1 MTEITSPEELEEWL
15 EEQDKQTSAAIA
27 ARIALRVVPLLEEAT
42 YEYSNFIVLPSL
54 RASIVSWFAGIKP
67 TQDVT
72 IAAAVSSKSSVTAAA
87 GAASKSVNLILSS
100 ETITAI
106 TAAARAA
113 TSISKAATARAAVTT
128 AIFTVS
134 ATGNARVSVL
144 SNVWQEMSQDVT
156 FLEEGRTVEAL
167 MERPLFLGEM
177 DSELKK
183 RWQSMKET
191 LLSLNE
197 NWQVWTNWYEDR
209 LVGGPRPNGRLV
221 IEGLER
227 ERILIPDEEWKK
239 GAAHVNALIVE
250 MEKRYRMPE
259 PPVQRLAEIMLQV
272 GDDDKVHIQ
281 PHPLTTRDAA
291 QDKRWHNAWD
301 GLRDAVEDFVHY
313 VPEGNNRVLDRAVQR
328 YQEALSSHFENMNVI
343 KLGQTGNRLSELLQ
357 RAKDELMDDVAAELA
372 ALLVNHNDFIKQ
384 VPEWRDYQKDADTGV
399 AKSDVDFAREVVD
412 QLDDQGDLLD
422 DDVIEE
428 FKAYADFLFDDYVP
442 QGDDKS
448 VVSDPVVVDFV
459 RSVGNLLSVV
469 AKPVVDCARKVRAGV
484 DVLNRKA
491 FEWRAQRFLIQLEDM
506 GLMDMLIAYAGSS
519 SEFAWLAPIIAY
531 LRGKMRD

>member
-1 MTEITSPEELEEWL
+1 MTEITSSEELKEWL
-15 EEQDKQTSAAIA
+15 KGQDKQISVAIA
-27 ARIALRVVPLLEEAT
+27 ARIALRLIPIFDKAVVYEDKDAMILPLL
-42 YEYSNFIVLPSL
+42 
-54 RASIVSWFAGIKP
+54 RAMSISWFGGIELSKDIMELAIDAAPSASFANAVFALAMKP
-67 TQDVT
+67 NVDADNIFVY
-72 IAAAVSSKSSVTAAA
+72 AFSKNVVASLAA
-87 GAASKSVNLILSS
+87 GTADAALAALSYRS
-100 ETITAI
+100 SDVI
-106 TAAARAA
+106 
-113 TSISKAATARAAVTT
+113 V
-128 AIFTVS
+128 
-134 ATGNARVSVL
+134 
-144 SNVWQEMSQDVT
+144 SNVWQEISYDVT
-156 FLEEGRTVEAL
+156 FLEEDNAVGAL
-167 MERPLFLGEM
+167 IERPLFLGEM
-177 DSELKK
+177 DSKLKK
-183 RWQSMKET
+183 RWQSMKEA
-191 LLSLNE
+191 LLNLDE

-221 IEGLER
+221 IEALER
-227 ERILIPDEEWKK
+227 ERVLIPDEDWNK
-239 GAAHVNALIVE
+239 GAAHVNALIAE
-250 MEKRYRMPE
+250 MEKRYQVPE

-272 GDDDKVHIQ
+272 GEDHKVHIQ

-291 QDKRWHNAWD
+291 QDKRWHDAWD
-301 GLRDAVEDFVHY
+301 GLRDALEDFVHY
-313 VPEGNNRVLDRAVQR
+313 VPEGNNRALDRAVQR

-384 VPEWRDYQKDADTGV
+384 VPEWRNYQKDADTGV
-399 AKSDVDFAREVVD
+399 AKSDVDFAREVVN

-428 FKAYADFLFDDYVP
+428 FKTYADFLFDDYVP
-442 QGDDKS
+442 QEDDKA

-484 DVLNRKA
+484 DALNRKA

-519 SEFAWLAPIIAY
+519 REFAWLAPIIAY
-531 LRGKMRD
+531 VRGKMRD

>member
-1 MTEITSPEELEEWL
+1 MTEITSSRELRKWL
-15 EEQDKQTSAAIA
+15 KGQDQQTCVAIA
-27 ARIALRVVPLLEEAT
+27 VRIALRVMPFLEEAA
-42 YEYSNFIVLPSL
+42 YKYGNIIVLPSL
-54 RASIVSWFAGIKP
+54 RAVVTSWFVGTRP
-67 TQDVT
+67 NQEVGF
-72 IAAAVSSKSSVTAAA
+72 AAARTAAA
-87 GAASKSVNLILSS
+87 SGFSGTIASLSSIYTAASAALSAADAARTANATSLSS
-100 ETITAI
+100 S
-106 TAAARAA
+106 AAAAG
-113 TSISKAATARAAVTT
+113 
-128 AIFTVS
+128 TV
-134 ATGNARVSVL
+134 ADDADFIP
-144 SNVWQEMSQDVT
+144 NVWQDISHDII
-156 FLEEGRTVEAL
+156 FLEEGRTVDAL
-167 MERPLFLGEM
+167 LERPLFSGEM
-177 DSELKK
+177 DLELKK
-183 RWQSMKET
+183 HWQLMKEA

-221 IEGLER
+221 IEALER
-227 ERILIPDEEWKK
+227 ERVLIPNEDWKK

-281 PHPLTTRDAA
+281 PHPLTSRDAT

-313 VPEGNNRVLDRAVQR
+313 VPEGNNRVLDRAVRR
-328 YQEALSSHFENMNVI
+328 YQEALSSHFENLNVI

-428 FKAYADFLFDDYVP
+428 FKTYADFLFDDYVP

-469 AKPVVDCARKVRAGV
+469 AKPVVDYARKVRVGV
-484 DVLNRKA
+484 DTLNRKA

>member
-1 MTEITSPEELEEWL
+1 MTEITSSEELREWL
-15 EEQDKQTSAAIA
+15 KGRDKQTCVAIA
-27 ARIALRVVPLLEEAT
+27 ARIALRVVPFLEKAA
-42 YEYSNFIVLPSL
+42 YKHGDVIILPSL
-54 RASIVSWFAGIKP
+54 RAKSISWFACARLNQNVDFAARTAAFTSNTATAFAARTAAI
-67 TQDVT
+67 TSAAAAAASAHT
-72 IAAAVSSKSSVTAAA
+72 AATSASASNASIAAAAAVRTAAA
-87 GAASKSVNLILSS
+87 ARTV
-100 ETITAI
+100 TI
-106 TAAARAA
+106 
-113 TSISKAATARAAVTT
+113 IS
-128 AIFTVS
+128 
-134 ATGNARVSVL
+134 NA
-144 SNVWQEMSQDVT
+144 WQEISQDIS
-156 FLEEGRTVEAL
+156 FLEEGRTVDAL

-177 DSELKK
+177 GSELKK
-183 RWQSMKET
+183 RWQSMKEA

-221 IEGLER
+221 IEALER
-227 ERILIPDEEWKK
+227 ERVLIPDEDWKK
-239 GAAHVNALIVE
+239 GAAHVNALIAE
-250 MEKRYRMPE
+250 MEKRYWVPE

-272 GDDDKVHIQ
+272 GDDDKVHILSY
-281 PHPLTTRDAA
+281 PLTARDAA
-291 QDKRWHNAWD
+291 QDKRWHDACD
-301 GLRDAVEDFVHY
+301 GLRDALEDFVHN
-313 VPEGNNRVLDRAVQR
+313 VPEGNNRVLDRAIRR
-328 YQEALSSHFENMNVI
+328 YQAALSSHFENLNVI

-399 AKSDVDFAREVVD
+399 AKSDVDFARGVVG

-428 FKAYADFLFDDYVP
+428 FKTYADFLFDDYVP
-442 QGDDKS
+442 QEDDKP

-491 FEWRAQRFLIQLEDM
+491 FELGAQRFLIQLEDM

-519 SEFAWLAPIIAY
+519 REFAWLAPIIAY

>member
-1 MTEITSPEELEEWL
+1 MTEITSPEDFGEWL
-15 EEQDKQTSAAIA
+15 KGQDRQVAIGMA
-27 ARIALRVVPLLEEAT
+27 ARIALRVLPIEEKGLFQ
-42 YEYSNFIVLPSL
+42 N
-54 RASIVSWFAGIKP
+54 
-67 TQDVT
+67 
-72 IAAAVSSKSSVTAAA
+72 VSSIFVQE
-87 GAASKSVNLILSS
+87 VLIY
-100 ETITAI
+100 
-106 TAAARAA
+106 
-113 TSISKAATARAAVTT
+113 
-128 AIFTVS
+128 FHVS
-134 ATGNARVSVL
+134 ATAWTSSLNSDKHLDVRKEAVFFAHSLTSDELYGCVADAVISESSYLYSSKVASISHSLLSVHAMESGFLLEIFEEIANDVDFLKEGNSI
-144 SNVWQEMSQDVT
+144 SE
-156 FLEEGRTVEAL
+156 L
-167 MERPLFLGEM
+167 MLRPLF
-177 DSELKK
+177 STEL
-183 RWQSMKET
+183 QSILQQYWGNLKNK

-221 IEGLER
+221 IEALER
-227 ERILIPDEEWKK
+227 ERVLLPDEDWEK

-281 PHPLTTRDAA
+281 PHPLTSRDAV
-291 QDKRWHNAWD
+291 QDKRWHDAWD

-313 VPEGNNRVLDRAVQR
+313 VPEGNNRVLDRAVRR
-328 YQEALSSHFENMNVI
+328 YQEALSSHFENLNVI

-399 AKSDVDFAREVVD
+399 AKSDVDFAREVVG

-428 FKAYADFLFDDYVP
+428 FKTYADFLFDDYVP
-442 QGDDKS
+442 QEDDKT

-469 AKPVVDCARKVRAGV
+469 AKPVVDCARKVRVGV
-484 DVLNRKA
+484 DALNRKA

>member
-1 MTEITSPEELEEWL
+1 MTKITSPEKLEKWL
-15 EEQDKQTSAAIA
+15 EGRDKRVCVAIA
-27 ARIALRVVPLLEEAT
+27 ARIALRVVPFLEKAA
-42 YEYSNFIVLPSL
+42 YKHGDVIILPSL
-54 RASIVSWFAGIKP
+54 YAISTSWFASIKP
-67 TQDVT
+67 EHDLGSAT
-72 IAAAVSSKSSVTAAA
+72 IAAVILSAPISTAPAYAAVYAASNASAIAAAANAVTAVSAAALSSSATAA
-87 GAASKSVNLILSS
+87 I
-100 ETITAI
+100 I
-106 TAAARAA
+106 
-113 TSISKAATARAAVTT
+113 
-128 AIFTVS
+128 
-134 ATGNARVSVL
+134 
-144 SNVWQEMSQDVT
+144 SNVWQGISDDVT
-156 FLEEGRTVEAL
+156 FLEEGRTVEVL

-177 DSELKK
+177 GSELTK
-183 RWQSMKET
+183 RWQSMKEA

-221 IEGLER
+221 IEALER
-227 ERILIPDEEWKK
+227 ERVLIPGEDWEK

-259 PPVQRLAEIMLQV
+259 PPVQSPAEIMLQV

-281 PHPLTTRDAA
+281 PHPLTSRDAA
-291 QDKRWHNAWD
+291 QDKCWHNAWD

-313 VPEGNNRVLDRAVQR
+313 VPEGNNRVLDRAVRR
-328 YQEALSSHFENMNVI
+328 YQEALSSHFENLNVI

-372 ALLVNHNDFIKQ
+372 ALLVNHNNFIKQ

-428 FKAYADFLFDDYVP
+428 FMAYADFLFDDYVP

-469 AKPVVDCARKVRAGV
+469 AKPVVDYARKVRVGV
-484 DVLNRKA
+484 DTLNRKA
-491 FEWRAQRFLIQLEDM
+491 LEWRAQRFLIQLEDM